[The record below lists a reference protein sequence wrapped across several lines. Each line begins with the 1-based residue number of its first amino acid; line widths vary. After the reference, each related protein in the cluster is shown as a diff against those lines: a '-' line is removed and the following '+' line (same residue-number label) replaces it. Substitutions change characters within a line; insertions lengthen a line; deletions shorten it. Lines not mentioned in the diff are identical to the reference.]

1 MNKEQ
6 IINKLDNSNLNLNEV
21 IILSGASLVLQ
32 GVIDKT
38 NDIDLS
44 CTKKYYDNIP
54 WPIKDGI
61 FNVPLKYDD
70 VFEISYNLYYPNDI
84 VIIGK
89 YKCLSLEKCLDIKL
103 QLNRDKDKDTISK
116 LKKLIKR

>member
-6 IINKLDNSNLNLNEV
+6 IIDKLNNSNLDLNEI

-32 GVIDKT
+32 GIISKT

-44 CTKKYYDNIP
+44 CTKKYYDTLP

-61 FNVPLKYDD
+61 FNVDLKYND
-70 VFEISYNLYYPNDI
+70 VFEISNNLYYPNDI
-84 VIIGK
+84 VVIDK
-89 YKCLSLEKCLDIKL
+89 YKCLSLEKCLEIKL
-103 QLNRDKDKDTISK
+103 RLNREKDREVIDI
-116 LKKLIKR
+116 LKNIINK